1 MDLKR
6 TLMKGTIEPTLDALS
21 RLVGY
26 WTTEATHPAA
36 RGVIV
41 RGTASIEWLEGQ
53 RFLIVRSRTDHPDF
67 PGAISIIGFTDADR
81 VDSSA
86 GESAVDG
93 ESRLRMHY
101 YDSRGIFRV
110 YEVSIDLEA
119 WRIWRDAP
127 EFSQR
132 FTGRFADN
140 GNRIVGSWQLR
151 RDDAQ
156 WHDDLQIVYR
166 RR

>member
-1 MDLKR
+1 
-6 TLMKGTIEPTLDALS
+6 
-21 RLVGY
+21 
-26 WTTEATHPAA
+26 
-36 RGVIV
+36 
-41 RGTASIEWLEGQ
+41 
-53 RFLIVRSRTDHPDF
+53 
-67 PGAISIIGFTDADR
+67 
-81 VDSSA
+81 
-86 GESAVDG
+86 
-93 ESRLRMHY
+93 
-101 YDSRGIFRV
+101 
-110 YEVSIDLEA
+110 VSIDLEA

>member
-1 MDLKR
+1 MLQ
-6 TLMKGTIEPTLDALS
+6 PLD
-21 RLVGY
+21 RLVGL
-26 WTTEATHPAA
+26 WSSEATHPALPD
-36 RGVIV
+36 VV
-41 RGTASIEWLEGQ
+41 VSGTLTAEWLEGR
-53 RFLIVRSRTDHPDF
+53 RFLILRARNDHPDF
-67 PGAISIIGFTDADR
+67 PDAISIIGFTDADR

-101 YDSRGIFRV
+101 YDSRGVFRL